1 MELNYIAYEDLIF
14 LDLPGYDRIN
24 TYLELKDNSWMYY
37 ILKCDFHTKTQGDL
51 CVQFMYNGLC
61 VMKVEQ
67 NINNETYHY
76 EYEFSYDLFKSY
88 IRVFLIEHFES
99 WDSEYAFNGGNIV
112 LGFYNSVIG
121 SMKKRKHYH

>member
-1 MELNYIAYEDLIF
+1 
-14 LDLPGYDRIN
+14 
-24 TYLELKDNSWMYY
+24 MYY

-51 CVQFMYNGLC
+51 CVQFIYNGLC

-88 IRVFLIEHFES
+88 IRVQSFRFCCQIIKISIF
-99 WDSEYAFNGGNIV
+99 IV
-112 LGFYNSVIG
+112 F
-121 SMKKRKHYH
+121 